1 MKISR
6 WASLLFT
13 AYVGLCGER
22 TDAMR
27 TSLADVRSL
36 TYAYG
41 AAHPGLESAAFT
53 VDGTARSVT
62 VGRNARKLVSSLS
75 DGNVTAEYTYE
86 SGAPFVNAVTVKV
99 DSVTA
104 MTRTIGWD
112 AVNDRI
118 TNITCTVGGSN
129 VASFAYTW
137 QTDADR
143 IASVTLADCSY
154 WVYDYDSRGHLAS
167 AERFFADGTPND
179 LNVHVSR
186 IWSNRVELLGSAV
199 TNATVTVNGDT
210 ADRVGE
216 WFRSVITVDNTTSP
230 PLPINGTLL
239 TLSLHVP
246 A

>member
-1 MKISR
+1 MKLKLILLAFFTFLQS
-6 WASLLFT
+6 ATLGNIPSFLPSLQ
-13 AYVGLCGER
+13 R
-22 TDAMR
+22 TC
-27 TSLADVRSL
+27 
-36 TYAYG
+36 G
-41 AAHPGLESAAFT
+41 AAHPGLETAAFT
-53 VDGTARSVT
+53 VNDTTRFIT
-62 VGRNARKLVSSLS
+62 IGRNARKLVSSLA
-75 DGNVTAEYTYE
+75 DGNVTALYGYE

-99 DSVTA
+99 DGVTA
-104 MTRTIGWD
+104 MTRTVSWD